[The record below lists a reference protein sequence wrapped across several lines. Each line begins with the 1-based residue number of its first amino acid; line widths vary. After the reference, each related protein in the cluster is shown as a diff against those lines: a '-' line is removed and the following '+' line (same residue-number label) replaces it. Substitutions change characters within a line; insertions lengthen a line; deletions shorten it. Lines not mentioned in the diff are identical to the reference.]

1 MANWVRNH
9 LIIHGDNAVEL
20 LKSLLSESQEEKG
33 KMEFDFNKI
42 RPMPDE
48 LNIQASRVTKNS
60 ARLFLNSMDEYCDEQ
75 IKYAKIFKQAYKGD
89 YFTLIGDEAKT
100 LMKEVMSCHDVEAE
114 GNPLLFNSP
123 NEVLD
128 FGKRVLDNY
137 AQYGA
142 VDWYDWRCNNW
153 GTKWNAAF
161 TEIPCEGTADV
172 YFDTAWSP
180 VTALMQELS
189 KQHPECKFEYEYA
202 EEQAAFLTGKFE
214 IENGNVSGEKYENY
228 SKPAFET
235 FFGLWGCEDEF
246 VYDEKAGTYK
256 PIESEDEME

>member
-1 MANWVRNH
+1 MPNWVRNH
-9 LIIHGDNAVEL
+9 LIIHGENALEVM
-20 LKSLLSESQEEKG
+20 KSLLVKSDIDGEYD
-33 KMEFDFNKI
+33 FDFNKI
-42 RPMPDE
+42 IPMPDE
-48 LNIQASRVTKNS
+48 LNIQASRVSQKS
-60 ARLFLNSMDEYCDEQ
+60 AKLFLNSMDEYSDEQ

-89 YFTLIGDEAKT
+89 YFMLIGDEAKT

-142 VDWYDWRCNNW
+142 VDWYDWRCRNW
-153 GTKWNAAF
+153 GTKWNAAS

-202 EEQAAFLTGKFE
+202 EEQAGFLTGKLE
-214 IENGNVSGEKYENY
+214 IENGKTEGNPFGDY
-228 SKPAFET
+228 SKSAYET
-235 FFGLWGCEDEF
+235 YFRLWGGEDEF
-246 VYDEKAGTYK
+246 TFDEEEGIYK
-256 PIESEDEME
+256 PIESESEM